1 MAVEMAKMI
10 CVLSKEPS
18 HTLFLHVSQEPPNAE
33 QDSAWMLELR
43 YELNQVIITELGSGT
58 TTCAL
63 DMTDRRQCSRPI
75 YKVDNTNKALSRF
88 LSVWQLKLPN
98 IERNDIKLRVGL
110 LHGHCIRHP
119 GSGGAGIRLG
129 IQRIPGT
136 MRMLSQILVQ
146 HVRRPRLCEYL
157 VKILEFGAMYQGQKS
172 VEQYPFREDW
182 SVDN

>member
-63 DMTDRRQCSRPI
+63 DMTDRRQCSLPI

-98 IERNDIKLRVGL
+98 IERIDIKLRVGL

-119 GSGGAGIRLG
+119 GSGEQGLDWV
-129 IQRIPGT
+129 
-136 MRMLSQILVQ
+136 S
-146 HVRRPRLCEYL
+146 
-157 VKILEFGAMYQGQKS
+157 KEFQEPCASCLKFSCSM
-172 VEQYPFREDW
+172 
-182 SVDN
+182 